1 MLDEDLLE
9 GARLDELLL
18 EDIRLDPTLEESLLD
33 DDLLD
38 IGKADELVE
47 TVPQAP
53 KSLQAFAHAQPTPGS
68 YGPPTVHHPPTV
80 QENARLLFLTIW
92 PVV

>member
-1 MLDEDLLE
+1 MLDELLLALLRCEERELLNAVLAEDLLE
-9 GARLDELLL
+9 DVRLDEFLL

-47 TVPQAP
+47 MVPQAP
-53 KSLQAFAHAQPTPGS
+53 KSLQALAHAQPTPGS
-68 YGPPTVHHPPTV
+68 
-80 QENARLLFLTIW
+80 
-92 PVV
+92 